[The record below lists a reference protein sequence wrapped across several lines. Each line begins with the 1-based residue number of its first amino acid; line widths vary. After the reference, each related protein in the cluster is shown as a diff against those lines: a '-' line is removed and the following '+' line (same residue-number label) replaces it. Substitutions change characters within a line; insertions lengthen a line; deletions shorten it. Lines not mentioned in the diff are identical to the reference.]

1 MTGRRARRRRRQQGR
16 ASRQRRAAAVEL
28 PCVPSLALTF
38 SAVAAA
44 CSPAQALGLA
54 SVLGGVLTV
63 VLVVFSDGALAL
75 MGAGPETGH
84 VHELATEFL
93 LVGAAA
99 APAALLMTV
108 GQGAFRGLQDMR
120 TPLAITLAANAINL
134 GLDCA
139 LILGAGWG
147 VRGAAVATTTAEWVA
162 AVAYLACLWQRR
174 DALGGLSPR
183 LVLGERLGAA
193 VEEMVPFLK
202 AGGAMLMRTGLL
214 LGTKTLAS
222 ATAAR

>member
-1 MTGRRARRRRRQQGR
+1 M
-16 ASRQRRAAAVEL
+16 
-28 PCVPSLALTF
+28 PSLALTF